1 MQEESQENID
11 YIGKVFRL
19 PIDYNEKKKSIE
31 KHIIDD
37 LELTNPSD
45 ETKQSMYQILFKSD
59 NVFSKNMLK
68 KFAQSYTTDT
78 VFLKETKTLLK
89 TYSPINSDKPD
100 CEEIYN
106 IWYDVKTDNG
116 FKDRYNYIDWTFWEF
131 LNTSEPFLQF
141 MSLYHITSPII
152 SLFIPLI
159 ILIIPFFIIKMK
171 GLNVTFNEYSQ
182 ILKFLAANH
191 TIGRI
196 FFQFNNVSLDQKIYI
211 LVSTFFYLF
220 SIYQNILSCIRFH
233 TNMKKIHNSL
243 FSILEYLN
251 YSIDHMSHF
260 LSFTTKMKTYDNFNK
275 DLKQNIDV
283 LSNFR
288 EKIKTIRAYKWNISK
303 LWELGYILKTFY
315 ELYRDVSYENALS
328 YSFGYHGYIENME
341 GLIQNI
347 NSGLINPVEFLKKRN
362 SCEFKNSYYPFL
374 INDTPVKN
382 DITIDKN
389 LIITGPNASGKTTIL
404 KTALLNVI
412 LCQQFG
418 YGCFE
423 KGSLCPFSH
432 IHCYLNIPDTS
443 GRDSLFQAEARRCKE
458 IIDCVNEK
466 PLETHFCVFDE
477 MYSGTN
483 PEEATISAIA
493 FMKYLVKFKNVKCL
507 LTTHF
512 IKVCKKL
519 DNVKDI
525 KNRCMHVNKTKGENF
540 EYTYLLKDG
549 ISNVKG
555 GMKVLS
561 DMNYPKEI
569 LETTKKYSSG

>member
-1 MQEESQENID
+1 MQEENQDKIHYID
-11 YIGKVFRL
+11 KVFRL
-19 PIDYNEKKKSIE
+19 PIDYNEKKQMIK

-37 LELTNPSD
+37 LELSESSD
-45 ETKQSMYQILFKSD
+45 ETKQSMYELLFKSD
-59 NVFSKNMLK
+59 SIFAKQMVP
-68 KFAQSYTTDT
+68 KFAESYTTD
-78 VFLKETKTLLK
+78 VGFLKETQNLLK
-89 TYSPINSDKPD
+89 NYTSTKMNKPD
-100 CEEIYN
+100 CSHIYN
-106 IWYDVKTDNG
+106 IWYDVKTDTG

-141 MSLYHITSPII
+141 MSLYNITSPII

-159 ILIIPFFIIKMK
+159 ILIIPFFIIQMQ
-171 GLNVTFNEYSQ
+171 GLKVTFNEYSQ

-191 TIGRI
+191 AIGRI
-196 FFQFNNVSLDQKIYI
+196 FFQFNSVSLEQKIYI

-233 TNMKKIHNSL
+233 TNMKKIHSSL

-251 YSIDHMSHF
+251 YSIDHMNHF
-260 LSFTTKMKTYDNFNK
+260 LCLTEKLSTYNDFNK
-275 DLKQNIDV
+275 DIKKNIDI
-283 LSNFR
+283 LSSFR
-288 EKIKTIRAYKWNISK
+288 EKIKTIGAYKWNISK
-303 LWELGYILKTFY
+303 MWELGYILKTFY
-315 ELYRDVSYENALS
+315 ELYSDSAYEAALS
-328 YSFGYHGYIENME
+328 YSFGYHGYIENIE
-341 GLIQNI
+341 GFIQNI
-347 NSGLINPVEFLKKRN
+347 NVGNINPVGFLEN
-362 SCEFKNSYYPFL
+362 STKCNFKNSYYPFL
-374 INDTPVKN
+374 MNDTPIKN
-382 DITIDKN
+382 DISVDKN

-404 KTALLNVI
+404 KTSLLNVI

-423 KGSLCPFSH
+423 SGKICPFTY

-458 IIDCVNEK
+458 IIDCVNNK
-466 PLETHFCVFDE
+466 PDNTHFCVFDE

-483 PEEATISAIA
+483 PDEATISAIA

-519 DNVKDI
+519 DAVKNI
-525 KNRCMHVNKTKGENF
+525 RNRCMQVNKTVNGNF

-549 ISNVKG
+549 ISTVKG

-569 LETTKKYSSG
+569 LETTKKYNSG